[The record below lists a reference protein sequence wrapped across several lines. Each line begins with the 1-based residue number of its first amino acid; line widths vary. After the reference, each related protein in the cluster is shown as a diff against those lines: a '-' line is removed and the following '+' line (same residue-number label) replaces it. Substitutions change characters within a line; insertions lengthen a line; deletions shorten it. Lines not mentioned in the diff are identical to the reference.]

1 MLRSIGLQR
10 VRRNLAT
17 EKQQHVYME
26 SKQMVLINLFSGQE
40 WRLRRKE
47 PTCGHEAEGKGRVGQ
62 IERVALTYRHSCM

>member
-1 MLRSIGLQR
+1 MLQSIGLQR

-26 SKQMVLINLFSGQE
+26 SKKMVPINLFSGQE

-47 PTCGHEAEGKGRVGQ
+47 PTCGHEAGGGGGWDKLRG
-62 IERVALTYRHSCM
+62 